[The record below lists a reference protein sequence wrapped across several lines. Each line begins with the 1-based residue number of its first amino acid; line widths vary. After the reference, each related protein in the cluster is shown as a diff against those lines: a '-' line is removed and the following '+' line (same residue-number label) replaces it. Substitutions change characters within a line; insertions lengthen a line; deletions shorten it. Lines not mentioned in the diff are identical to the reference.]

1 MMNGPTFKTRREFLR
16 SSVLGGALT
25 WTVPSFIGATID
37 TLFAEGD
44 GALTQT
50 PTGKDAPILVVLQ
63 LAGGN
68 DGLNTLVPFS
78 NDHYRRARP
87 GLGLQGG
94 DLLHLNDEFAL
105 HASLAGMKSLYDE
118 GLLSIVHGVGYPNP
132 NRSHFRSTEIWQT
145 ATDADR
151 VESKGWLGRY
161 FDSQCPGCDASAA
174 VCIGNEAPQALMGKV
189 PRGIVFQNPQQYRL
203 ATAVTGG
210 AGTPEDEVFR
220 RLNSLDLS
228 GTELNAG
235 GSIGALSGAPAQRGD
250 TAPLDF
256 LERVALD
263 AEVSSQ
269 RVRKMTAGGARTGYP
284 ATRLGRDLDLVAKM
298 ILGGLGSRV
307 YYISHGGFDTHTNQR
322 GTHDRLLRELGDAL
336 KAFCDD
342 MRTTGNLQRVL
353 VMTFSEFGRRVEENA
368 SGGTDHGAAAPLF
381 IAGGG
386 CRGGILGRAPSLS
399 PKDLDQGDLV
409 HTTDFRSV
417 YATILERHLR
427 VPGATILGRAFPTLP
442 VLG

>member
-1 MMNGPTFKTRREFLR
+1 MSGPTFKTRREFLR

-37 TLFAEGD
+37 TLFADAD

-50 PTGKDAPILVVLQ
+50 PTGQDAPILVVLQ

-87 GLGLQGG
+87 TLGLQQP
-94 DLLHLNDEFAL
+94 DLLRLNDEFAL
-105 HASLAGMKSLYDE
+105 HRSLEGLKALYDG
-118 GLLSIVHGVGYPNP
+118 GLLGIVHGVGYPNP

-151 VESKGWLGRY
+151 IESKGWLGRY
-161 FDSQCPGCDASAA
+161 FDNQCPGCDASAA
-174 VCIGNEAPQALMGKV
+174 VCIGSEAPQALMGKL

-203 ATAVTGG
+203 APAVTGG
-210 AGTPEDEVFR
+210 HGSPEDEVFR
-220 RLNSLDLS
+220 RLNSLDQS

-235 GSIGALSGAPAQRGD
+235 GSIGALGGAPARRGD

-269 RVRKMTAGGARTGYP
+269 RIRKLTGGAARAGYP
-284 ATRLGRDLDLVAKM
+284 ATRLGRDFDLVAKL
-298 ILGGLGSRV
+298 ILGGLGTRV
-307 YYISHGGFDTHTNQR
+307 YYVTHGGFDTHTNQR
-322 GTHDRLLRELGDAL
+322 GTHDRLLKELGDAM
-336 KAFCDD
+336 KAFCEDLQ
-342 MRTTGNLQRVL
+342 RTGNLRRVL

-368 SGGTDHGAAAPLF
+368 SGGTDHGVAAPLF
-381 IAGGG
+381 LAGGG
-386 CRGGILGRAPSLS
+386 FRGGLFGRAPSLD
-399 PKDLDQGDLV
+399 PKQLDQGDLI
-409 HTTDFRSV
+409 HTTDFRSI
-417 YATILERHLR
+417 YATVLERHLKAPSAR
-427 VPGATILGRAFPTLP
+427 ILGRAFPLLP
-442 VLG
+442 ALG